1 MQPLP
6 VVVFPDA
13 EQLVIDYLAGVLGS
27 GVAVGAELPED
38 VQAAVPVVA
47 VSLLDTDEVLDF
59 VLEDP
64 VLDVEVLAADKA
76 SASDLARLVSAHMKV
91 LPSIPVS
98 GAQVYEVERQGLA
111 WLPDDVT
118 DLPRYVLTF
127 RLRVRPA

>member
-1 MQPLP
+1 VQPLP

-13 EQLVIDYLAGVLGS
+13 EALVIDYLAGVLGS
-27 GVAVGAELPED
+27 GVNVGAELPED

-47 VSLLDTDEVLDF
+47 VSLLDIDEVLDV

-76 SASDLARLVSAHMKV
+76 SASDLARLVSAYMKALTGKQV
-91 LPSIPVS
+91 P
-98 GAQVYEVERQGLA
+98 GALVYEVERQGLT

-118 DLPRYVLTF
+118 DLPRYVLTY

>member
-1 MQPLP
+1 MSLP

-13 EQLVIDYLAGVLGS
+13 EALVIDYLAGVLGED
-27 GVAVGAELPED
+27 VDVGSELPED

-76 SASDLARLVSAHMKV
+76 SASDLARLVSAHMKA
-91 LPSIPVS
+91 LPGVQVA
-98 GAQVYEVERQGLA
+98 GALVYEVERQGLT
-111 WLPDDVT
+111 WVPDEVT